1 MKTSRQD
8 WTTTTARPTGVLVGD
23 DGTRHSRRVV
33 ELAVDEADRLG
44 LPLTVL
50 VVAHPVADP
59 DRSMTAQRRDER
71 AAVEEAGRLLDATLA
86 RARARRPDR
95 SVTGLLMV
103 DPDETDLT
111 DRLAECALVV
121 VGSRGAAGHRVFSL
135 GTTSRHLLR
144 SAPCPVLVV
153 PVDGAAPPD
162 RRSGLVVVGL
172 DDGPLGP
179 LVVREAAAAASPARH
194 VQVLHSY
201 RRRQGETAEVALA
214 RARAVCDEQV
224 RRAGPDPQVRITRVL
239 TSEPAAGALVRQ
251 ASGGASLLVIGSRGP
266 LALAGLTHDSVSRAV
281 LEVMPCPVL
290 VVPRSTQHRP
300 AAAAPRAQLAGT

>member
-8 WTTTTARPTGVLVGD
+8 WTTTTTRPTGVLVGD

-33 ELAVDEADRLG
+33 ELAVDEAGRLG

-86 RARARRPDR
+86 RARARCPDR

-153 PVDGAAPPD
+153 PVDGAAAPVW
-162 RRSGLVVVGL
+162 RSGLVVVGL

-214 RARAVCDEQV
+214 RARAICDEQV
-224 RRAGPDPQVRITRVL
+224 RRADPQVRITRVL
-239 TSEPAAGALVRQ
+239 TSEPAAAALVRQ

-300 AAAAPRAQLAGT
+300 AAVASRAQLAGK